1 MFFPQNLEN
10 EKGNFYNLVFFGNSY
25 KHSINYAYGFS
36 HVGVF
41 PINMHSHD
49 FYEIN
54 IITNGLGRHYISN
67 KSIQAQKCD
76 VFFLPPNVK
85 HGYFQIENLEIFN
98 ILISPLFFDFFKNQ
112 TENIPNLNYFFDIE
126 PKLRINYSAKL
137 HVTLSPEQ
145 LKTLLPYLAELDRLR
160 SLQLEQSGKPID
172 NCLAIQMNSL
182 VLYCLATICESNRT
196 EDNRSNPLLREFI
209 QSIETIHQRFNES
222 IPISD
227 LAKSSH
233 MSEATYNRFFKKNL
247 GVTPNQ
253 YMLNLKLE
261 NAATALTTT
270 QLKISTIAQNCGFF
284 DSSHFI
290 DKFKRKYGKTP
301 LEYRKNNSSTSL
313 KNSNDS
319 NKPNS

>member
-54 IITNGLGRHYISN
+54 IITNGLGRHFISN

-145 LKTLLPYLAELDRLR
+145 LKTLLP
-160 SLQLEQSGKPID
+160 
-172 NCLAIQMNSL
+172 
-182 VLYCLATICESNRT
+182 
-196 EDNRSNPLLREFI
+196 
-209 QSIETIHQRFNES
+209 
-222 IPISD
+222 
-227 LAKSSH
+227 
-233 MSEATYNRFFKKNL
+233 
-247 GVTPNQ
+247 
-253 YMLNLKLE
+253 
-261 NAATALTTT
+261 
-270 QLKISTIAQNCGFF
+270 
-284 DSSHFI
+284 
-290 DKFKRKYGKTP
+290 
-301 LEYRKNNSSTSL
+301 
-313 KNSNDS
+313 
-319 NKPNS
+319 